1 MATAPQGTWARIAV
15 RHVSPWVSWATVRF
29 TGLSADAVTG
39 LSILS
44 GVAAAGLVLL
54 EHPVAFAVAVLL
66 LQLAYVFDCADG
78 EIARIRGTAGRRGQ
92 YLDLV
97 GHVLQNRAL
106 YAASSVVLL
115 RFADWAPWALAIAFA
130 GLALASPYGEQS
142 KAQVLGNATGVPG
155 EHGGG
160 SSGSVAGG
168 GSPAAVAY
176 RLYRRL
182 AFLWAYPAAMNLFCA
197 ALLLDAVAMAVDPSA
212 TSVALPVFTA
222 GFLTSLAIKQTVN
235 AIRLLDRRFWAS
247 V

>member
-1 MATAPQGTWARIAV
+1 
-15 RHVSPWVSWATVRF
+15 
-29 TGLSADAVTG
+29 VTG

-197 ALLLDAVAMAVDPSA
+197 ALLLDVVAMAVDPSA